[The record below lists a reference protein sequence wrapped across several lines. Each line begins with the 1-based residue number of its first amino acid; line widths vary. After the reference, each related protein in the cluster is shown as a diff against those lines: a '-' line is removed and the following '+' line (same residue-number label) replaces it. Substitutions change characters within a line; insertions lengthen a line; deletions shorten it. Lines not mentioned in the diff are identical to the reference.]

1 MEARAARRAHS
12 ARVLLTGGGAA
23 TGPGPGLGPGAAGSV
38 GGARGWD
45 APGAPWRWRWRRL
58 RAEELA
64 PRRGEPVEPGRRA
77 EAAAQAQRRP
87 QPESERRAPTMAAQS
102 EPGYLA
108 AHSDPGSN
116 SERSTDSPMP
126 GSEDDLVAGAPLHSP
141 ECSEER
147 FRVDRKKLEAMLQG
161 RHPPAFLDSPIE
173 SSTFPRT
180 SPSTRLSASYSGPQ
194 PTYFPGLLPCGA
206 GGQPRERR
214 PSGTRHPSTP
224 LRSLGTGNPGLTS
237 PASEKLKA
245 EFVPARPRCVLCSGD
260 ASFGP
265 DTWDVPSRSSRVAEG
280 MHDSIPTPW
289 QP

>member
-12 ARVLLTGGGAA
+12 ARALVAGGGAA
-23 TGPGPGLGPGAAGSV
+23 TGPGSGPGPGAAGGV

-45 APGAPWRWRWRRL
+45 APVAPWRWRWRRL

-87 QPESERRAPTMAAQS
+87 QPEPECRAPTMAAQG

-126 GSEDDLVAGAPLHSP
+126 GSEDDLIAGAPLHSP
-141 ECSEER
+141 EWSEER

-161 RHPPAFLDSPIE
+161 RHPPRVL
-173 SSTFPRT
+173 
-180 SPSTRLSASYSGPQ
+180 
-194 PTYFPGLLPCGA
+194 GL
-206 GGQPRERR
+206 
-214 PSGTRHPSTP
+214 
-224 LRSLGTGNPGLTS
+224 
-237 PASEKLKA
+237 
-245 EFVPARPRCVLCSGD
+245 
-260 ASFGP
+260 
-265 DTWDVPSRSSRVAEG
+265 
-280 MHDSIPTPW
+280 HD
-289 QP
+289 

>member
-12 ARVLLTGGGAA
+12 ARVLLAGGGAA

-64 PRRGEPVEPGRRA
+64 PRRGEAVEPGRRA

-161 RHPPAFLDSPIE
+161 RHPPACLDSPIE
-173 SSTFPRT
+173 SSAFPPDIPVHAPQRQPPRPT
-180 SPSTRLSASYSGPQ
+180 AHLVPRSPPLRSRGT
-194 PTYFPGLLPCGA
+194 
-206 GGQPRERR
+206 PRERR
-214 PSGTRHPSTP
+214 PSGILHPSTP
-224 LRSLGTGNPGLTS
+224 LGSLGTGNPALT
-237 PASEKLKA
+237 
-245 EFVPARPRCVLCSGD
+245 
-260 ASFGP
+260 
-265 DTWDVPSRSSRVAEG
+265 
-280 MHDSIPTPW
+280 
-289 QP
+289 